1 MGRVDPCVFFPHS
14 QKAADTC
21 AVQNK
26 LCWTGA
32 WLHCKG
38 MEVDCPGGH
47 AECTA
52 NLSSAAPFLE
62 YEMGKDIGTQLGL
75 QDVLVRYVTKDGDA
89 QGAKGVDD
97 AMRALHPLWK
107 VERLADPVHFGQ
119 SQFRASNRAVY
130 SDEMFH
136 SKVLEATVAC
146 YDGNCSMCAAYSLV
160 CDGGVVS
167 NWWNFSH
174 NLAIYRI
181 TVLKA

>member
-1 MGRVDPCVFFPHS
+1 M
-14 QKAADTC
+14 
-21 AVQNK
+21 
-26 LCWTGA
+26 
-32 WLHCKG
+32 
-38 MEVDCPGGH
+38 DCPGGH

-52 NLSSAAPFLE
+52 NLSPAAPFSE

-75 QDVLVRYVTKDGDA
+75 QDVLVRYVTTDGDA
-89 QGAKGVDD
+89 QGAKGVED

-107 VERLADPVHFGQ
+107 VERLADPVHLGQ
-119 SQFRASNRAVY
+119 SQFRASNQAVY

-146 YDGNCSMCAAYSLV
+146 YDRDCSMFAAYSLV

-167 NWWNFSH
+167 NWWNFSR

-181 TVLKA
+181 TALYLCHPNQMKHDQANRIHTDKVTSFCIGKTGQPCNASEGDSK